1 MVLRHT
7 RNGNPGQ
14 LFKEYLIQ
22 TMKPILVCSCI
33 IIKGNNWQRRTPHA
47 AHCLFPTKWDDAVQ
61 WWRCPQSDHPRPFAA
76 VFSHKCHNL
85 LHIIKKKSFFSFNA
99 LTFLLLFFWL
109 LCPSCLLSVTIV
121 FNRFLLCM
129 AHAIGRYIA
138 WPTKNQQHL
147 LACPHFQLL
156 HAHKTSHYIIFNS
169 IKVSLSL
176 FIWHL
181 FKLKNAK
188 YGKR

>member
-1 MVLRHT
+1 MTLSPKR
-7 RNGNPGQ
+7 P
-14 LFKEYLIQ
+14 
-22 TMKPILVCSCI
+22 S
-33 IIKGNNWQRRTPHA
+33 A
-47 AHCLFPTKWDDAVQ
+47 AICCRLLSQ
-61 WWRCPQSDHPRPFAA
+61 MPQSVAH
-76 VFSHKCHNL
+76 H
-85 LHIIKKKSFFSFNA
+85 KKKSFFSFNA

-138 WPTKNQQHL
+138 WPTENQQHL